1 MNHSQCARCG
11 EPLAEEF
18 QAAIAAGVDAIAKAC
33 GVAMSL
39 KPVCDT
45 CDAILDR
52 QAKAEAIRQRYVD
65 AHAEGD
71 IPQNLERYRVPPK
84 SLKERNPQAWA
95 EVRGSES
102 AWLHGLEGVGK
113 SSLCRQALCRIFEA
127 GGSVAIV
134 QGVEFEQRLTSYGAE
149 QEIRKLSRVRG
160 LLIDD
165 IDAGQWTVRGL
176 GVLRAILDARHE
188 LGRITLVT
196 SNADPKGVL
205 HLFGGIAG
213 QSAAETMLARLR
225 PLRIVEMKGGSY
237 RREALTVNTPSAVCG
252 LRHAPNAADA
262 A

>member
-11 EPLAEEF
+11 EPLTEEF
-18 QAAIAAGVDAIAKAC
+18 QAAIAAGVDAITKAC
-33 GVAMSL
+33 NVSMNL
-39 KPVCDT
+39 KPVCDA
-45 CDAILDR
+45 CDAMLDKM
-52 QAKAEAIRQRYVD
+52 AKAEAIRQRYVD

-71 IPQNLERYRVPPK
+71 IPQGLERYRNPPK

-95 EVRGSES
+95 EVRGKEN

-113 SSLCRQALCRIFEA
+113 SSLCRQALCRIFEM

-176 GVLRAILDARHE
+176 SVLRAILDTRHE
-188 LGRITLVT
+188 LQRITLVT

-205 HLFGGIAG
+205 HLFSGIAG

-225 PLRIVEMKGGSY
+225 PLRVVAMTGASY
-237 RREALTVNTPSAVCG
+237 RREALTVTAPSAACEP
-252 LRHAPNAADA
+252 RHATNDPKAA
-262 A
+262 